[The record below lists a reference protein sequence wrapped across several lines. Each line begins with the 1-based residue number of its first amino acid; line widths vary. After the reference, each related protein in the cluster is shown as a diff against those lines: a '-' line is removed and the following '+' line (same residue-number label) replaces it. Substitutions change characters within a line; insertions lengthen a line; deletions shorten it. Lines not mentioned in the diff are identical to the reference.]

1 MTTESA
7 RGKTYTIKTL
17 LSVLGI
23 SRNTLRYY
31 EQIGVISPVR
41 DPDSNYRV
49 YTNDDVFSV
58 AQLNMLKNAG
68 FEVADAQVVMEKT
81 EDASE
86 FVDKLSE
93 QNLRQQAWHA
103 AVQDSL
109 ETLRAIGDD
118 IHRGPVPRLSV
129 SRPALVYF
137 DECET
142 GYDNHVPDPAQDTL
156 IRSMPIATFGSIIE
170 GDFFSGS
177 LDLPKWGRIV
187 YARDAP
193 LLPQLS
199 LASRPPVQVG
209 GCPCVEISYAV
220 DADKIPGFDRDGGTR
235 KKLRTFM
242 DEYGFEQA
250 GDVYTSHAL
259 PIKGVF
265 YTRVHLPVRAISWRA
280 KRMLAKL
287 EHDARV

>member
-137 DECET
+137 DGCET

-250 GDVYTSHAL
+250 GDAYTSHAL

>member
-86 FVDKLSE
+86 FVGRLSE
-93 QNLRQQAWHA
+93 QNMRQQAWHA

-109 ETLRAIGDD
+109 ETLQAICDD
-118 IHRGPVPRLSV
+118 IHRAPCPVFPPV
-129 SRPALVYF
+129 DRPFSISMNARRATTTM
-137 DECET
+137 C
-142 GYDNHVPDPAQDTL
+142 L
-156 IRSMPIATFGSIIE
+156 IRHRMCL
-170 GDFFSGS
+170 SGAC
-177 LDLPKWGRIV
+177 R
-187 YARDAP
+187 
-193 LLPQLS
+193 
-199 LASRPPVQVG
+199 
-209 GCPCVEISYAV
+209 
-220 DADKIPGFDRDGGTR
+220 
-235 KKLRTFM
+235 
-242 DEYGFEQA
+242 
-250 GDVYTSHAL
+250 
-259 PIKGVF
+259 
-265 YTRVHLPVRAISWRA
+265 
-280 KRMLAKL
+280 
-287 EHDARV
+287 

>member
-86 FVDKLSE
+86 FVGRLSE
-93 QNLRQQAWHA
+93 QNMRQQAWHA

-109 ETLRAIGDD
+109 ETLQAICDD
-118 IHRGPVPRLSV
+118 IHRGPMPRLSA
-129 SRPALVYF
+129 SRPALFYF

-142 GYDNHVPDPAQDTL
+142 GYDNHVPDPAQDVL

-170 GDFFSGS
+170 GDFFSDC

-187 YARDAP
+187 YACDAP

-209 GCPCVEISYAV
+209 GCPCLEISYAAA
-220 DADKIPGFDRDGGTR
+220 ADKIPGFDKDGSAR
-235 KKLRTFM
+235 KKLRAFM
-242 DEYGFEQA
+242 NECGFEH
-250 GDVYTSHAL
+250 G
-259 PIKGVF
+259 
-265 YTRVHLPVRAISWRA
+265 RCVHLPCSAHQGRVLYARSSAHTRGH
-280 KRMLAKL
+280 LASQA
-287 EHDARV
+287 HAGQVGA

>member
-1 MTTESA
+1 M
-7 RGKTYTIKTL
+7 
-17 LSVLGI
+17 
-23 SRNTLRYY
+23 
-31 EQIGVISPVR
+31 
-41 DPDSNYRV
+41 

-58 AQLNMLKNAG
+58 AQLNMLKNAS

-81 EDASE
+81 VDASE
-86 FVDKLSE
+86 FVGRLSE
-93 QNLRQQAWHA
+93 QNMRQQAWHA

-109 ETLRAIGDD
+109 ETLQAICDD
-118 IHRGPVPRLSV
+118 IHRGPMPRLSA
-129 SRPALVYF
+129 SRPALFYF

-142 GYDNHVPDPAQDTL
+142 GYDNHVPDPAQDVL

-170 GDFFSGS
+170 GDFFSDC

-187 YARDAP
+187 YACDAP

-209 GCPCVEISYAV
+209 GCPCLEISYAA
-220 DADKIPGFDRDGGTR
+220 DADKIPGFDRDGSTR
-235 KKLRTFM
+235 KKLQTFM

-250 GDVYTSHAL
+250 GDAYTSHAL

-265 YTRVHLPVRAISWRA
+265 YTRVHLPIRAVTWRA

-287 EHDARV
+287 ERDALA

>member
-1 MTTESA
+1 M
-7 RGKTYTIKTL
+7 
-17 LSVLGI
+17 
-23 SRNTLRYY
+23 
-31 EQIGVISPVR
+31 
-41 DPDSNYRV
+41 

-86 FVDKLSE
+86 FVGRLSE
-93 QNLRQQAWHA
+93 QNMRQQAWHA

-109 ETLRAIGDD
+109 ETLQAICDD
-118 IHRGPVPRLSV
+118 IHRGPMPRLSA
-129 SRPALVYF
+129 SRPALFYF

-142 GYDNHVPDPAQDTL
+142 GYDNHVPDPAQDVL

-170 GDFFSGS
+170 GDFFSDC

-187 YARDAP
+187 YACDAP

-209 GCPCVEISYAV
+209 GCPCLEISYAA
-220 DADKIPGFDRDGGTR
+220 DADKIPGFDRDGSTR
-235 KKLRTFM
+235 KKLQTFM
-242 DEYGFEQA
+242 NECGFEQA

-265 YTRVHLPVRAISWRA
+265 YTRVHLPIRAVTWRA

-287 EHDARV
+287 ERDALA